1 MPLTISEFTNFA
13 KNYVRNL
20 GQTHIFLSK
29 ISESLENEP
38 VADVVAIVKSI
49 RGGTWGG
56 TVLHYAAINGHT
68 ELIATILKDMSKE
81 EKFEVLSLGNTNST
95 NVLQEAAG
103 NSKVK
108 TLKFLLESVDYV
120 MAVQLIEHTTSH
132 GYTTIHRASFTAT
145 GIYDANILEMLL
157 NFAPDAKAM
166 LFKQTSTG
174 FTALHESLFYQE
186 VAAVRLILSRL
197 PTIQEKERI
206 MTIRAKSGNTV
217 LHTAAR
223 SGNNPEP
230 IDMLLDPLPTTLRKQ
245 LLSTVNDKG
254 HTPKALATQ
263 YSHDSVV
270 KVLQYYE
277 DHDVP
282 SNMGLSIISST
293 AKDLNEYCQVLI
305 QIRCCSG

>member
-1 MPLTISEFTNFA
+1 
-13 KNYVRNL
+13 
-20 GQTHIFLSK
+20 
-29 ISESLENEP
+29 
-38 VADVVAIVKSI
+38 
-49 RGGTWGG
+49 
-56 TVLHYAAINGHT
+56 
-68 ELIATILKDMSKE
+68 
-81 EKFEVLSLGNTNST
+81 
-95 NVLQEAAG
+95 
-103 NSKVK
+103 
-108 TLKFLLESVDYV
+108 
-120 MAVQLIEHTTSH
+120 
-132 GYTTIHRASFTAT
+132 
-145 GIYDANILEMLL
+145 MLL

-245 LLSTVNDKG
+245 LLSTVNDEG

-263 YSHDSVV
+263 YSHDNVV
-270 KVLQYYE
+270 
-277 DHDVP
+277 
-282 SNMGLSIISST
+282 
-293 AKDLNEYCQVLI
+293 
-305 QIRCCSG
+305 